1 MHKKKRTIV
10 ADEGFDYGPIRM
22 MRFGKMNVIQNRM
35 NPEQHKAFMSK
46 LADQHPKI
54 CKEID
59 ELVLRIA
66 DKVSLF
72 SPLPLLHR
80 AYWEYLPSAMG
91 IASEIEIGQEAIEK
105 RLTVEYLQSMI
116 CAVTPQENQKEQPT
130 DEEWSLLTA
139 DICSLYKKISSEYF
153 LSHHAWAKHN
163 SPSFDER
170 QEKYSVQA
178 QLHWIAV
185 RGDRYLI
192 HDLPHF
198 QDLLLPH
205 DDELKKLFGLSY
217 QQILVGLEQVI
228 RNFTRGPWDAAEELD
243 TFRDKTLEALGK
255 YIEETDAI
263 DEPAA
268 LMDKVIEQN
277 SWQEWRDEVMG
288 NFLGY
293 GLFDMGTATGWPHKL
308 LDCISWKPG
317 EDSEFLAEGKFRG
330 WPLRVLPIWKRP
342 FLKIDDRYYLFG
354 IYQVTDHGY
363 RVFQRAILNQDPD
376 YRETW
381 NTRQKEVSEK
391 LPFDLLSRLL
401 PNATAY
407 RSVYYQWATG
417 GNKKRQWCETD
428 GLLLYDDHLIVIEV
442 KAGAFTHTPPSTD
455 FPAYINSLEALLR
468 SPSEQTARFCDY
480 LQSAPQV
487 AIYDSEHR
495 KVADLVHGD
504 FRHITRCCVT
514 LDQLTEFAARA
525 ENLHEIGINVGNAP
539 VWTISVDDLRVFAD
553 VIDNPLVFCHFLEER
568 ARAFLSSALQTDDEL
583 DHLALYLAH
592 NRYSTY
598 AEDFD
603 FDKPVRW
610 HGYREGLDRFFSSKV
625 GGEAAERPGQPI
637 PSRLKEIIHTL
648 VDTNTPGRC
657 KASAWLLDMGG
668 EFRDQSNELINQTLD
683 EQEQAKRPK
692 PVTCIGDIPVTFYC
706 SIDGVIKHDD
716 HLVRMHTLATLQLAH
731 EPERLALK
739 LDYSSE
745 RILKAVTPLFFSAKD
760 INSNEIGELDSYA
773 QRMIEKR
780 FNARLTRGG
789 KKKIGRNELC
799 PCGSGKK
806 YKNAAFHLEHDK
818 RMTASGT

>member
-35 NPEQHKAFMSK
+35 NPEQHKAFMCK
-46 LADQHPKI
+46 LADRHPKV

-59 ELVLRIA
+59 ELVQRIA
-66 DKVSLF
+66 DTVSLF

-91 IASEIEIGQEAIEK
+91 IASEVEIGQEEVER
-105 RLTVEYLQSMI
+105 RLTVEYLQSMV
-116 CAVTPQENQKEQPT
+116 CAVTPQEKQKEQPT
-130 DEEWSLLTA
+130 DEEWSLLTN
-139 DICSLYKKISSEYF
+139 DICTLYKKLGSEYF
-153 LSHHAWAKHN
+153 LTSSAWAERN
-163 SPSFDER
+163 SPSFDAR

-185 RGDRYLI
+185 RGDRYLF

-198 QDLLLPH
+198 HDLLLPH
-205 DDELKKLFGLSY
+205 DDELTKLFSVTS
-217 QQILVGLEQVI
+217 QQILIGLEQII
-228 RNFTRGPWDAAEELD
+228 RNFTRGPKDSIEELD
-243 TFRDKTLEALGK
+243 KFRCQTMDAIQA
-255 YIEETDAI
+255 YIEKNSDIESSFPD
-263 DEPAA
+263 
-268 LMDKVIEQN
+268 LMNKVIEEN
-277 SWQEWRDEVMG
+277 GWQKWRDKVLG
-288 NFLGY
+288 DAVGY
-293 GLFDMGTATGWPHKL
+293 GLFDIGTATGWPHEL
-308 LDCISWKPG
+308 LDCLSWKPG
-317 EDSEFLAEGKFRG
+317 EDSEFLAKGEFRG

-342 FLKIDDRYYLFG
+342 FLKIDGRYYLFG

-376 YRETW
+376 YQETW
-381 NTRQKEVSEK
+381 NARQKEVSEK
-391 LPFDLLSRLL
+391 LPFDLLCRLL
-401 PNATAY
+401 PGATTY

-417 GNKKRQWCETD
+417 GNKKKQWCEAD
-428 GLLLYDDHLIVIEV
+428 GLLIYDDHLMVIEV

-455 FPAYINSLEALLR
+455 FPAYINSLDALLR

-495 KVADLVHGD
+495 EIAVLAHGN

-525 ENLHEIGINVGNAP
+525 ENLHEIGINVGKAP

-568 ARAFLSSALQTDDEL
+568 ARAFLSPALQTDDEL

-603 FDKPVRW
+603 FDNPVRW

-625 GGEAAERPGQPI
+625 GGDPAKQPGQPI
-637 PSRLKEIIHTL
+637 PSRLKEIIHAL
-648 VDTNTPGRC
+648 ADTNTPCRC

-668 EFRDQSNELINQTLD
+668 EFRDQSNELINQTLE
-683 EQEQAKRPK
+683 EQKQARRPK
-692 PVTCIGDIPVTFYC
+692 PVTCIGDIPVTFFC
-706 SIDGVIKHDD
+706 SIDDVIKHDD
-716 HLVRMHTLATLQLAH
+716 HLVRMHTLATLQIAH
-731 EPERLALK
+731 EPERLALR
-739 LDYSSE
+739 LDYSSDKQ
-745 RILKAVTPLFFSAKD
+745 LQAVTPIFFSSKD
-760 INSNEIGELDSYA
+760 INANEIGELDDYA
-773 QRMIEKR
+773 QHMIEKR
-780 FNARLTRGG
+780 FNVRLTRGG

-806 YKNAAFHLEHDK
+806 YKK
-818 RMTASGT
+818 CCGSSRTR

>member
-22 MRFGKMNVIQNRM
+22 MRFGKMSVMQNRM
-35 NPEQHKAFMSK
+35 TPEQRKAFTRK
-46 LADQHPKI
+46 LADRHPKV
-54 CKEID
+54 CQEVD
-59 ELVLRIA
+59 ELVRRIA
-66 DKVSLF
+66 DTVSQF

-91 IASEIEIGQEAIEK
+91 IVSEVEIGQEAIEK

-116 CAVTPQENQKEQPT
+116 CAVTPQEKQKEQPT
-130 DEEWSLLTA
+130 DDEWSLLTA
-139 DICSLYKKISSEYF
+139 DICSLYKKLGLDYF
-153 LSHHAWAKHN
+153 LTKSAWEELN
-163 SPSFDER
+163 SPSYDAR

-198 QDLLLPH
+198 HDLLQPH
-205 DDELKKLFGLSY
+205 DDELIKLFSVTT
-217 QQILVGLEQVI
+217 QQILVGLEQII
-228 RNFTRGPWDAAEELD
+228 RNFTRGPRDSIEELD
-243 TFRDKTLEALGK
+243 KFRCQTMDAIQE
-255 YIEETDAI
+255 YIEKNGDIEGSFPD
-263 DEPAA
+263 
-268 LMDKVIEQN
+268 LMNKVIEEN
-277 SWQEWRDEVMG
+277 GWQEWRDKVLG
-288 NFLGY
+288 DALGY
-293 GLFDMGTATGWPHKL
+293 GLFDIGNATGWPHEL
-308 LDCISWKPG
+308 LDCLSWKPG
-317 EDSEFLAEGKFRG
+317 EDSEFLAEGEFPG

-342 FLKIDDRYYLFG
+342 FLKIDERYYLFG

-363 RVFQRAILNQDPD
+363 RVFQRAILNQDPE

-381 NTRQKEVSEK
+381 NARQKEVSEK
-391 LPFDLLSRLL
+391 LPFDLLFRLL
-401 PNATAY
+401 PDATAY

-417 GNKKRQWCETD
+417 GNKKKQWCEAD
-428 GLLLYDDHLIVIEV
+428 GLLIYDDHLIVIEV

-455 FPAYINSLEALLR
+455 FPAYINSLDALLR
-468 SPSEQTARFCDY
+468 SPSEQASRFCDY

-495 KVADLVHGD
+495 EIAVLAHGN

-525 ENLHEIGINVGNAP
+525 ENLHEIGINVGKAP

-568 ARAFLSSALQTDDEL
+568 ARAFLSPALQTDDEL

-603 FDKPVRW
+603 FDNPVRW

-625 GGEAAERPGQPI
+625 SGEPAEQPGQPI
-637 PSRLKEIIHTL
+637 PYRLKEIIHAL
-648 VDTNTPGRC
+648 ADANTPCRC
-657 KASAWLLDMGG
+657 EASAWLLDMGG
-668 EFRDQSNELINQTLD
+668 EFRDQSNELINQTLE
-683 EQEQAKRPK
+683 EQEQARRPK
-692 PVTCIGDIPVTFYC
+692 PVTCIGDIPVTFFC
-706 SIDGVIKHDD
+706 SIDDVIKHDD
-716 HLVRMHTLATLQLAH
+716 HLVRIHTLATLQVAH
-731 EPERLALK
+731 EPKRLALK
-739 LDYSSE
+739 LDYSSDKQL
-745 RILKAVTPLFFSAKD
+745 RAVTPIFFSAKD
-760 INSNEIGELDSYA
+760 INANEIGELDGYA

-780 FNARLTRGG
+780 FNTRLTRGG

-806 YKNAAFHLEHDK
+806 YKK
-818 RMTASGT
+818 CCGSSRTR

>member
-10 ADEGFDYGPIRM
+10 ADEGFDYGPFRM

-35 NPEQHKAFMSK
+35 NPEQHKAFMNK
-46 LADQHPKI
+46 LADGHPKV
-54 CKEID
+54 CQEID
-59 ELVLRIA
+59 ELVRRIA
-66 DKVSLF
+66 DTVSRF

-91 IASEIEIGQEAIEK
+91 IASEVEIGQEAAVK

-116 CAVTPQENQKEQPT
+116 CAVTPQEKQKEQPT
-130 DEEWSLLTA
+130 DEEWSLLTT

-153 LSHHAWAKHN
+153 WSLHAWAKLN

-170 QEKYSVQA
+170 QEEYSIQA

-185 RGDRYLI
+185 RGDRYLS
-192 HDLPHF
+192 HDIPHF
-198 QDLLLPH
+198 HDLLLPH
-205 DDELKKLFGLSY
+205 DDELTKLFGISS
-217 QQILVGLEQVI
+217 QQILVGLEQII
-228 RNFTRGPWDAAEELD
+228 RNFTRGPRDAVEELD
-243 TFRDKTLEALGK
+243 TFRNRALDALEK
-255 YIEETDAI
+255 YVEETGAT
-263 DEPAA
+263 DEPAV
-268 LMDKVIEQN
+268 LMDKVIEHN
-277 SWQEWRDEVMG
+277 SWQEWRDKVMG
-288 NFLGY
+288 NFFGY
-293 GLFDMGTATGWPHKL
+293 GLFDMGSATDWPHEL
-308 LDCISWKPG
+308 LECLSWKPG
-317 EDSEFLAEGKFRG
+317 EGSEFLAEGEFRG

-342 FLKIDDRYYLFG
+342 FLKIDERYYSFG

-363 RVFQRAILNQDPD
+363 RVFQRVILNQDPD

-381 NTRQKEVSEK
+381 NARQKEVSEK
-391 LPFDLLSRLL
+391 LPFDLLCQLL
-401 PNATAY
+401 PGATTY
-407 RSVYYQWATG
+407 RPVYYQWATG
-417 GNKKRQWCETD
+417 ENKKRQWCESD
-428 GLLLYDDHLIVIEV
+428 GLLIYDDHLIVIEV

-455 FPAYINSLEALLR
+455 FPAFIKSLDSLLR
-468 SPSEQTARFCDY
+468 SPSEQSSRFCDY

-495 KVADLVHGD
+495 ELAVLAHGN
-504 FRHITRCCVT
+504 FRHITRCCIT
-514 LDQLTEFAARA
+514 LDQLTEFASRA
-525 ENLHEIGINVGNAP
+525 ENLHEIGINVGKAP

-568 ARAFLSSALQTDDEL
+568 ARAFLSPALQTDDEL

-603 FDKPVRW
+603 FDRPVRW
-610 HGYREGLDRFFSSKV
+610 HGYREELDRFFSSKV
-625 GGEAAERPGQPI
+625 GGELAEQPGQPI
-637 PSRLKEIIHTL
+637 PSRLKEIIHSL
-648 VDTNTPGRC
+648 ADINIPYRC

-668 EFRDQSNELINQTLD
+668 EFRDQSNELINQTLE
-683 EQEQAKRPK
+683 EQEQARRPK

-716 HLVRMHTLATLQLAH
+716 HLVRMHTLATLQLAC

-739 LDYSSE
+739 LDYSSDKK
-745 RILKAVTPLFFSAKD
+745 LQAATPVFFSAND
-760 INSNEIGELDSYA
+760 INANENGELDGYA

-780 FNARLTRGG
+780 FNARLTKGG

-806 YKNAAFHLEHDK
+806 YKKCCAS
-818 RMTASGT
+818 SGTRY

>member
-1 MHKKKRTIV
+1 MHKKKRTIT

-22 MRFGKMNVIQNRM
+22 MRFDKMNVIQNRM
-35 NPEQHKAFMSK
+35 NPEQHKAFMCK
-46 LADQHPKI
+46 LADRHPKI

-59 ELVLRIA
+59 ELVQRIA
-66 DKVSLF
+66 DAVSLF

-91 IASEIEIGQEAIEK
+91 IASEVEIGQEAIEK

-116 CAVTPQENQKEQPT
+116 CAVTPQENQKEKPT

-153 LSHHAWAKHN
+153 LSHHAWAKLN

-170 QEKYSVQA
+170 QEEYSVQA

-198 QDLLLPH
+198 HDLLLSH
-205 DDELKKLFGLSY
+205 DDELIKLYSVTT
-217 QQILVGLEQVI
+217 QQILDGLEQLI
-228 RNFTRGPWDAAEELD
+228 RNFTSGPRDSVEELD
-243 TFRDKTLEALGK
+243 KFRHQTMEAIQE
-255 YIEETDAI
+255 YIEKNEDI
-263 DEPAA
+263 EGSFPD
-268 LMDKVIEQN
+268 LMNKVIEEN
-277 SWQEWRDEVMG
+277 GWQEWRDKVLG
-288 NFLGY
+288 DAIGY
-293 GLFDMGTATGWPHKL
+293 GLFDVEAATGWPHKL
-308 LDCISWKPG
+308 LDCLSWLPG
-317 EDSEFLAEGKFRG
+317 EDSEFLAEGEFRG

-342 FLKIDDRYYLFG
+342 FLKIDGRYYLFG
-354 IYQVTDHGY
+354 IYQITDHGY
-363 RVFQRAILNQDPD
+363 RILQRAILNQDPN

-381 NTRQKEVSEK
+381 NARQKEVSEK

-417 GNKKRQWCETD
+417 ENKKKQWCETD
-428 GLLLYDDHLIVIEV
+428 GLLIYDDHLIVIEV

-480 LQSAPQV
+480 LQSEPKV
-487 AIYDSEHR
+487 AIYDSEHQ
-495 KVADLVHGD
+495 KVAELSHGN
-504 FRHITRCCVT
+504 FRHITRCCIT

-525 ENLHEIGINVGNAP
+525 ENLHEIGINVGKAP
-539 VWTISVDDLRVFAD
+539 VWTISLDDLRVFAD
-553 VIDNPLVFCHFLEER
+553 VIDNPLVFCHFLEAR
-568 ARAFLSSALQTDDEL
+568 ARAFLSPALQTDDEL

-592 NRYSTY
+592 NHYSTY
-598 AEDFD
+598 AEDFG

-625 GGEAAERPGQPI
+625 GGEPTAQPGQTI
-637 PSRLKEIIHTL
+637 PSRLKEIINTL
-648 VDTNTPGRC
+648 VDANTPSRC

-668 EFRDQSNELINQTLD
+668 EFRDQSNALINQTLE
-683 EQEQAKRPK
+683 EQEQARRPK

-706 SIDGVIKHDD
+706 SIDGVVTHDD
-716 HLVRMHTLATLQLAH
+716 RLIRMHTLANLQVAN

-739 LDYSSE
+739 LDYSPDKQ
-745 RILKAVTPLFFSAKD
+745 LQAATPIFFSSED
-760 INSNEIGELDSYA
+760 IQADEKEEINDYA
-773 QRMIEKR
+773 QSMIEKR
-780 FNARLTRGG
+780 FNVRLTKGG
-789 KKKIGRNELC
+789 KRKIGRNEPC

-806 YKNAAFHLEHDK
+806 YKK
-818 RMTASGT
+818 CCISS